1 MDKWHAQRHDM
12 HVMSTWIVWS
22 VHSVHVNSNAQ
33 YVNSNAHQVNS
44 NAQYVNSNAQ
54 YVNVTPLCVPLICRW
69 NNLLDTQSVT
79 VTSLCI
85 IAWPSRF
92 PTLLTSDCHISQHYN
107 PCFTTLQSLYY
118 SQIHM
123 HIVCVTVTFPYITIP
138 TLLPNFECTL
148 CAWLSRIPTSN
159 PYITTRQSLYYRQ
172 IYKFSRTYVRERD
185 CRVCVCDRW
194 VGA

>member
-33 YVNSNAHQVNS
+33 YVNSNAHQ
-44 NAQYVNSNAQ
+44 VNSNAQ

-118 SQIHM
+118 SQIHK